1 MVARERFELSSAAP
15 EAAMFDHCTTGLRPT
30 ESSIECS
37 NNLNAKLYERA
48 SERLTLLF
56 HGFFDAVAF
65 LTAWVPVFAAPE
77 RVHEWVLVFRE
88 AFAAE

>member
-1 MVARERFELSSAAP
+1 
-15 EAAMFDHCTTGLRPT
+15 
-30 ESSIECS
+30 
-37 NNLNAKLYERA
+37 
-48 SERLTLLF
+48 
-56 HGFFDAVAF
+56 